1 MKEKWIP
8 YPTILEGTT
17 IELIPLEKEHLEE
30 LYTAAADKELW
41 ANIPSDCSDKE
52 LFYKNYEFALSER
65 ENGNQY
71 PFVIRNKQT
80 KRLIGSTRFFE
91 IYPSDRKLEIG
102 WTWITKEFWGTSV
115 NLESKLLLLTYC
127 FETLKTNRVQL
138 KTKDDNFRSR
148 KAIEKIGGVFEGIL
162 RKDKIQQDGSTRNA
176 AYYSILDNE
185 WNTAKVKI
193 ETQIKE
199 KQNIPHQQS

>member
-199 KQNIPHQQS
+199 KQNIHHQQS